1 MMKREE
7 LYFKR
12 IYAGRVDVFFEPPFF
27 KIIHLDRYLWA
38 SAHLSDSALILD
50 LGCGT
55 GYGAP
60 LIRRRTRGL
69 IILADISADALQY
82 GKKFYPVK
90 NCERV
95 VCDALHLPFRDE
107 VFDGCL
113 MLEVIEHLLQPE
125 KALEEANRILKR
137 SGVFIITT
145 PNADNFSYRIYRY
158 FGKPIKVGKHHVKEF
173 GYDEFKFILKKAGF
187 KIVEEMGQLFYFP
200 GAFKVAF
207 KFPRLAR
214 LLIKTGRRFPKY
226 SLHQCYVCEKI
237 K

>member
-1 MMKREE
+1 MKREE
-7 LYFKR
+7 WYFKR

-38 SAHLSDSALILD
+38 PAHLSDSALILD

-60 LIRRRTRGL
+60 IIRRRARGL

-82 GKKFYPVK
+82 GKRFYPVE

-113 MLEVIEHLLQPE
+113 MLEVVEHLSNPG

-137 SGVFIITT
+137 SGIFIITT
-145 PNADNFSYRIYRY
+145 PNADNLSAKIYRY
-158 FGKPIKVGKHHVKEF
+158 FGKPIKVSKWHIKEF
-173 GYDEFKFILKKAGF
+173 GYDEFKCILKKSG
-187 KIVEEMGQLFYFP
+187 I
-200 GAFKVAF
+200 
-207 KFPRLAR
+207 
-214 LLIKTGRRFPKY
+214 
-226 SLHQCYVCEKI
+226 
-237 K
+237 